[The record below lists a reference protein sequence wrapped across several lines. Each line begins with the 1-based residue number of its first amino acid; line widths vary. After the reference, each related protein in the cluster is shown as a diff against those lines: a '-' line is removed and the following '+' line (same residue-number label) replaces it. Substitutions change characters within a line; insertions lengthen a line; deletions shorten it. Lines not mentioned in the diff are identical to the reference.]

1 MCVAACVAYARGLTN
16 HIARPN
22 RTKNMSTADNQLN
35 KVTPVSYELMNAVHF
50 FHSFSHSYFLKPS
63 TIETKIFVLLLNQEG
78 HHHLRREC
86 YTASH
91 LSVKLDM
98 PFIHS
103 PTREIKIYLR
113 SCMVNSKRNFK
124 LLCHKLSSSLK
135 YIKVRMALHVFNPL
149 EPSLRYIGQLSH
161 PHFFLSAVSLLDI
174 TRPQSANLA

>member
-78 HHHLRREC
+78 HDHLRKEC
-86 YTASH
+86 YTRLKFVSQIRHA
-91 LSVKLDM
+91 
-98 PFIHS
+98 FHS
-103 PTREIKIYLR
+103 LADPR
-113 SCMVNSKRNFK
+113 NSNIP
-124 LLCHKLSSSLK
+124 SQ
-135 YIKVRMALHVFNPL
+135 LH
-149 EPSLRYIGQLSH
+149 G
-161 PHFFLSAVSLLDI
+161 
-174 TRPQSANLA
+174 